1 MDRHDLCR
9 SVPFEA
15 VRADDGTHGDGLTL
29 EGYGAVFG
37 EPTVINS
44 WEGHFTEKIQ
54 RGAFR
59 KSLEERTPRVQF
71 DHGMHPLIGSIP
83 IGSINDIREDS
94 RGLFINARLT
104 DNWLIQPVRDAIAN
118 GSVDGMSFR
127 FTVIRDEW
135 HDADGNKVPLDEV
148 YRRLDDGDLVRTLKE
163 VRVSEVGPVVW
174 PAYEATTVAVRS
186 AGTVTIDL
194 SRLRTDEEQ
203 RRNLDHL
210 TALGRQILLSSGE
223 DADPSAPPDTGHP
236 DENRTDA
243 PPDSAGHPSL
253 SDEDAEHPETSS
265 HKGRAVWPEYRDKLA
280 RIRKEK

>member
-1 MDRHDLCR
+1 MVDRHDLCR
-9 SVPFEA
+9 SVAFEP

-44 WEGHFTEKIQ
+44 WEGHFTERIQ

-59 KSLEERTPRVQF
+59 KSLEERLPRVQF

-83 IGSINDIREDS
+83 IGALNVAREDAK
-94 RGLFINARLT
+94 GLFVSARLT

-135 HDADGNKVPLDEV
+135 HDRDGKPVAPEDV
-148 YRRLDDGDLVRTLKE
+148 YRRLDSGELTRTLKE
-163 VRVSEVGPVVW
+163 VKVSEVGPVVW
-174 PAYEATTVAVRS
+174 PAYEATSVGVRS

-194 SRLRTDEEQ
+194 GRLRTDAKQ
-203 RRNLDHL
+203 RATLDHL
-210 TALGRQILLSSGE
+210 VAVGRQILLE
-223 DADPSAPPDTGHP
+223 RDEAAEPTAPLDSEHP
-236 DENRTDA
+236 DESRDDA
-243 PPDSAGHPSL
+243 PLDSEHPSL
-253 SDEDAEHPETSS
+253 SPDTPPEPKK
-265 HKGRAVWPEYRDKLA
+265 HAARAVWPDYRDRLN
-280 RIRKEK
+280 RIRKDQ